1 MKTAF
6 WKADW
11 FLGLVI
17 TLVLFGFARVS
28 GFIPGL
34 ERWAYDVGV
43 RMTSKAPSDK
53 VAVIAIDDT
62 SIPNIGRWPWS
73 SSRRVSWPSR

>member
-1 MKTAF
+1 MKSAF

-17 TLVLFGFARVS
+17 AVVVFGFARMS

-34 ERWAYDVGV
+34 ERWLT
-43 RMTSKAPSDK
+43 TSA
-53 VAVIAIDDT
+53 
-62 SIPNIGRWPWS
+62 
-73 SSRRVSWPSR
+73 SR